1 MAKRDY
7 YEVLG
12 VDRNATQEEIKNAYR
27 KLALKYHPDRNK
39 GSKEAE
45 EKFKEAAE
53 AYAVLS
59 DPEKRRQYDQ
69 FGRTDFDQAGGGPTF
84 SGVEDIFAA
93 FGDIFGD
100 LGGFFGGD
108 IFGFGGRSSS
118 RRGRGATQAS
128 RGTSLRADIEITL
141 EEAVKGAEKTLKIN
155 RLGVCK
161 TCGGTGARPGTGHS
175 TCQYCG
181 GTGMIQRS
189 RGFFQLRETCPQCGG
204 SGVVLQDPC
213 PACRGKGM
221 VPEDVTLKVKIPPGV
236 DTGTTLRLAGQGE
249 PGQGGGPPGDLLV
262 VIHVKE
268 HEFFHRDGLD
278 LYCEIP
284 ITYAQAVLGA
294 EVEIP
299 TLTGRKVTLKIPPG
313 TQSGQ
318 VLRLRGQGIQDPEGR
333 NKGHL
338 YVRVFVEVPKKIDKR
353 QEELLK
359 EFAKLEEKNR
369 DKGRSIFRKVRDFF
383 GER

>member
-12 VDRNATQEEIKNAYR
+12 VERNATQEEIKNAYR

-69 FGRTDFDQAGGGPTF
+69 FGHTSFDQAGGGPSF
-84 SGVEDIFAA
+84 SGIEDIFAA

-108 IFGFGGRSSS
+108 LFGFGGRGRS
-118 RRGRGATQAS
+118 RRGQGGVRAS

-141 EEAVKGAEKTLKIN
+141 EEAVKGTEKTLTIN
-155 RLGVCK
+155 RMGICK
-161 TCGGTGARPGTGHS
+161 TCGGTGARPGTGH
-175 TCQYCG
+175 TACQYCG
-181 GTGMIQRS
+181 GTGMIQRN

-204 SGVVLQDPC
+204 AGVVLEDPC

-221 VPEDVTLKVKIPPGV
+221 VPENVTLKVKIPPGV
-236 DTGTTLRLAGQGE
+236 ETGTTLRLAGQGE
-249 PGQGGGPPGDLLV
+249 PGTGGGPNGDLLV
-262 VIHVKE
+262 VVHVKE
-268 HEFFHRDGLD
+268 HEFFHREGLD

-284 ITYAQAVLGA
+284 ITFAQAVLGSS
-294 EVEIP
+294 VEIP

-318 VLRLRGQGIQDPEGR
+318 VLRLRGQGISDPEGR

-338 YVRVFVEVPKKIDKR
+338 YVRVFIEVPRKIDKR

-383 GER
+383 GEG